1 MRCDYEDWRIAP
13 IYMVQ
18 SSNPRN
24 PLTDKSPP
32 WGIVDQPGADWQSGR
47 SKLPVSSDLARKGV
61 GQFAFASRY
70 QLDPRQGFC
79 STVQSSYIMV
89 D

>member
-1 MRCDYEDWRIAP
+1 
-13 IYMVQ
+13 MVQ

-32 WGIVDQPGADWQSGR
+32 WGGVDQPGADWQSGR

-61 GQFAFASRY
+61 GSLLLQVVINLTRDNVF
-70 QLDPRQGFC
+70 
-79 STVQSSYIMV
+79 VQPFNPLIYMV